1 MKINA
6 NKNEINILIEKTDEI
21 NINDFTNYINKYNE
35 KKIIVSQ
42 DNEKL
47 QIDFQDIILF
57 YSDKKYNYCKTK
69 KGEYKIKNR
78 LYEIENYREDLIR
91 ISKSCIININ
101 HVISFDMGETGK
113 IVVKLDDNTKEVVSR
128 RKIKDVI
135 NFLDER
141 GI

>member
-6 NKNEINILIEKTDEI
+6 NKNEINILIEETDEI
-21 NINDFTNYINKYNE
+21 NINDFTNYINKYKK

-78 LYEIENYREDLIR
+78 LYEIENYSKDLIR

-101 HVISFDMGETGK
+101 HVISFDMGETGR
-113 IVVKLDDNTKEVVSR
+113 IVVKLDDNSKEIVSR

>member
-6 NKNEINILIEKTDEI
+6 NKNEINILIEEKDEI
-21 NINDFTNYINKYNE
+21 NIDDFTNYINKYND

-69 KGEYKIKNR
+69 NGEYKIKNR
-78 LYEIENYREDLIR
+78 LYEIENYSEDLIR

-113 IVVKLDDNTKEVVSR
+113 IVVKLDNNTKEIVSR